1 MKTWHIH
8 GAEGKLSG
16 QSLER
21 AGELGMRATKES
33 QGKTTEGWQ
42 TVKRKLRFYFHHI
55 NNKMISGFHS
65 RESSDLISLFL
76 RSLWTLG
83 RGWTFRQT
91 S

>member
-21 AGELGMRATKES
+21 AEELGMRATKES

-55 NNKMISGFHS
+55 NNKMISSFHS
-65 RESSDLISLFL
+65 RESSDLISLF
-76 RSLWTLG
+76 
-83 RGWTFRQT
+83 
-91 S
+91 